1 MATTKPREQAKQE
14 EPEFKPDWG
23 FQPAVAWRDTDLDEK
38 TLKEW
43 FHYMLLGRQIDSR
56 FQVLNR
62 QGRAPFIISVA
73 GHEAAQ
79 IGVSWPLKPKY
90 DWVSPY
96 YRDVV
101 LCMRM
106 GVTPLDLMLAVLA
119 KPADPASGGKQTP
132 GHFSDTR
139 LNIISG
145 GSPVATQMLHGAGVA
160 YALKMDGSD
169 RVVMTNYGEGA
180 GSEGDAHEA
189 FNFAAIYKLPE
200 IFVCENNGFAISTP
214 MRKEYAIEHV
224 AQRAAGYGFPGVTVD
239 GRDPVT
245 CYHVAKEAVARARA
259 GQGPTLIECLVDRL
273 GAHSSED
280 DQRRYRTQEEIDQLA
295 QNDCLERIK
304 KRLLEEGILTA
315 KEIAEYEERV
325 KDEVTRATKEG
336 MDSPDAPAENAY
348 TNVYA
353 VDVPKAIE
361 PAAGVEFE
369 EMNMVA
375 ALRSCLTEEMERDER
390 VMVLGEDVGAKG
402 GVFLVTDGLYK
413 KFGEARVIDTPLAES
428 SIAGVALGLAVAGK
442 RPVAEMQFTDFAHY
456 AFNSIVNEAAKYRYR
471 TDGDWSVPMVVR
483 APMGGHAH
491 GALYHSQSIE
501 ARFATPG
508 LKIVIPSGPYE
519 AKGLLL
525 AAIRDPDPVLFFEHK
540 RLYRMFKE
548 KVPVG
553 EYLIPLQVARTAR
566 DGTDVSVFCYGLM
579 VHYALEAAKVL
590 QEDGASVEIV
600 DLRTVYP
607 LDKDAIIASARKT
620 GKCLVLYEDNFSV
633 SVGSEVAALI
643 ADEAWRWLDA
653 PVKRL
658 GGLDVPAMPYAPAME
673 EAFMPNPEKIAAAI
687 FSGLDRKS
695 TRLNSSHSQISY
707 AVFCLKKKNSIQ
719 NHRHAKKRSQ
729 IRVCDGEGDDW

>member
-1 MATTKPREQAKQE
+1 MAQTVKTKGS
-14 EPEFKPDWG
+14 EFAPDWR
-23 FQPAVAWRDTDLDEK
+23 FQQAVDWRDTDLDEAA
-38 TLKEW
+38 LKQW
-43 FHYMLLGRQIDSR
+43 FNYMLLGRQIDYR

-62 QGRAPFIISVA
+62 QGRAPFIISCA

-79 IGVSWPLKPKY
+79 IGVSWPLKPKH
-90 DWVSPY
+90 DWLAPY

-106 GVTPLDLMLAVLA
+106 GMTPLDLMLAVLA

-132 GHFSDTR
+132 GHFSDSR
-139 LNIISG
+139 LNITSG
-145 GSPVATQMLHGAGVA
+145 GSPVAAQMVRGAGVA
-160 YALKMDGSD
+160 YALKMDGTD
-169 RVVMTNYGEGA
+169 KVLMTCYGEGA

-189 FNFAAIYKLPE
+189 FNFASIYKLPE

-245 CYHVAKEAVARARA
+245 CYHVAKEAIARARA
-259 GQGPTLIECLVDRL
+259 GHGPTLIECLVDRL

-280 DQRRYRTQEEIDQLA
+280 DQRRYRMQEEIDQLA
-295 QNDCLERIK
+295 KNDCLERFK
-304 KRLLEEGILTA
+304 TRLLEEGILTA
-315 KEIAEYEERV
+315 KEVAEYEERV

-336 MDSPDAPAENAY
+336 IESPDAPAENAY
-348 TNVYA
+348 TNVYG
-353 VDVPKAIE
+353 VDAPKAIE
-361 PAAGVEFE
+361 PAADVEVD

-375 ALRSCLTEEMERDER
+375 ALRSCLTEEMERDDR

-402 GVFLVTDGLYK
+402 GVFLVTDGLHK

-428 SIAGVALGLAVAGK
+428 SIAGVALGLAIAGK
-442 RPVAEMQFTDFAHY
+442 KPVAEMQFTDFAHY

-471 TDGDWSVPMVVR
+471 TDGDWSAPMVVR

-548 KVPVG
+548 KVPLG
-553 EYLIPLQVARTAR
+553 EYLIPLQKARVAREGS
-566 DGTDVSVFCYGLM
+566 DISVFCYGLM
-579 VHYALEAAKVL
+579 VQYAQEAAKALDESGV
-590 QEDGASVEIV
+590 SVEIV

-607 LDKDAIIASARKT
+607 LDKEAIIASARKT

-633 SVGSEVAALI
+633 AIGSEVAALI

-673 EAFMPNPEKIAAAI
+673 EAFMPTPEKITKALKELAA
-687 FSGLDRKS
+687 F
-695 TRLNSSHSQISY
+695 
-707 AVFCLKKKNSIQ
+707 
-719 NHRHAKKRSQ
+719 
-729 IRVCDGEGDDW
+729 

>member
-1 MATTKPREQAKQE
+1 MAQTTKTREPSFTPEWRFQE
-14 EPEFKPDWG
+14 P
-23 FQPAVAWRDTDLDEK
+23 VAWRDTDVDENIL
-38 TLKEW
+38 TEW
-43 FHYMLLGRQIDSR
+43 FHYILLGRQIDYR
-56 FQVLNR
+56 FQILNR
-62 QGRAPFIISVA
+62 QGRAPFIISCA

-79 IGVSWPLKPKY
+79 IGIGWPLKPRY
-90 DWVSPY
+90 DWLAPY

-106 GVTPLDLMLAVLA
+106 GMTPLDLMLAVLA

-132 GHFSDTR
+132 GHFSDSR
-139 LNIISG
+139 LNITSG
-145 GSPVATQMLHGAGVA
+145 GSPVAAQMVRGAGVA
-160 YALKMDGSD
+160 YALKMDGTD
-169 RVVMTNYGEGA
+169 KVLMTCYGEGA

-189 FNFAAIYKLPE
+189 FNFASIYKLPE

-259 GQGPTLIECLVDRL
+259 GQGPTLIECVVDRL

-280 DQRRYRTQEEIDQLA
+280 DQRRYRMQEEIDQLA
-295 QNDCLERIK
+295 KNDCLERFK

-315 KEIAEYEERV
+315 KEVAEYEERV

-336 MDSPDAPAENAY
+336 IESPDAPAENAY
-348 TNVYA
+348 TNVYG
-353 VDVPKAIE
+353 VDAPKAIE
-361 PAAGVEFE
+361 PAADVEVE

-375 ALRSCLTEEMERDER
+375 ALRSCLTEEMERDDR

-402 GVFLVTDGLYK
+402 GVFLVTDGLHK

-428 SIAGVALGLAVAGK
+428 SIAGVALGLAIAGK
-442 RPVAEMQFTDFAHY
+442 KPVAEMQFTDFAHY

-471 TDGDWSVPMVVR
+471 TDGDWSAPMVVR

-548 KVPVG
+548 KVPLG
-553 EYLIPLQVARTAR
+553 EYLIPLQKARVAREGS
-566 DGTDVSVFCYGLM
+566 DISVFCYGLM
-579 VHYALEAAKVL
+579 VQYAQEAAKALDESGV
-590 QEDGASVEIV
+590 SVEIV

-607 LDKDAIIASARKT
+607 LDKEAIIASARKT

-633 SVGSEVAALI
+633 AIGSEVAALI

-673 EAFMPNPEKIAAAI
+673 EAFMPTPEKITKALKELAA
-687 FSGLDRKS
+687 F
-695 TRLNSSHSQISY
+695 
-707 AVFCLKKKNSIQ
+707 
-719 NHRHAKKRSQ
+719 
-729 IRVCDGEGDDW
+729 

>member
-14 EPEFKPDWG
+14 EPELKRDWR
-23 FQPAVAWRDTDLDEK
+23 FQQPVAWRDTDLDEK

-43 FHYMLLGRQIDSR
+43 FYFMLLGRQIDYR

-101 LCMRM
+101 LCIRM
-106 GVTPLDLMLAVLA
+106 GGTPLDLMLAVLA

-145 GSPVATQMLHGAGVA
+145 GSPVATQMVHGAGAA
-160 YALKMDGSD
+160 YALKMDGTD
-169 RVVMTNYGEGA
+169 KVVMTNYGEGA
-180 GSEGDAHEA
+180 GSEGDTHEA
-189 FNFAAIYKLPE
+189 FNFAAVYKLPE

-214 MRKEYAIEHV
+214 FNKEYAIEHV

-239 GRDPVT
+239 GRDPVS
-245 CYHVAKEAVARARA
+245 CYVVAAEAVARARA
-259 GQGPTLIECLVDRL
+259 GHGPTLIECLVDRL

-295 QNDCLERIK
+295 QNDCLERFK
-304 KRLLEEGILTA
+304 KRLLEEGVLSA
-315 KEIAEYEERV
+315 KEIEALEEKVKGEVAEA
-325 KDEVTRATKEG
+325 TRQG
-336 MDSPDAPAENAY
+336 MESPDAPPENAT
-348 TNVYA
+348 TNVYGL
-353 VDVPKAIE
+353 DVPKAID
-361 PAAGVEFE
+361 PPSGVETE

-390 VMVLGEDVGAKG
+390 VMVLGEDVGQKG
-402 GVFLVTDGLYK
+402 GVFLVTDGLRK
-413 KFGEARVIDTPLAES
+413 RFGEARVIDTPLAES
-428 SIAGVALGLAVAGK
+428 SIAGVALGLALAGK
-442 RPVAEMQFTDFAHY
+442 RPVAEMQFTDFAHM
-456 AFNSIVNEAAKYRYR
+456 AFNQIVNDMAKYRYR
-471 TDGDWSVPMVVR
+471 SDGDWSVPLVVR

-508 LKIVIPSGPYE
+508 LKIVIPSTPYE

-525 AAIRDPDPVLFFEHK
+525 AAIRDPDPGLFFEHK

-548 KVPVG
+548 PVPKG
-553 EYLIPLQVARTAR
+553 EDLIPLQVARTAR
-566 DGTDVSVFCYGLM
+566 EGTDISVFCYGLM
-579 VHYALEAAKVL
+579 VHYAIEAAKNLVA
-590 QEDGASVEIV
+590 DGVSVEII

-607 LDKDAIIASARKT
+607 LDKEAITASARKT

-633 SVGSEVAALI
+633 SIGSEVAALI

-653 PVKRL
+653 PVKRF
-658 GGLDVPAMPYAPAME
+658 GGLDVPSMPYAIPME
-673 EAFMPNPEKIAAAI
+673 EYFMPTPDKITKVLKDLAA
-687 FSGLDRKS
+687 F
-695 TRLNSSHSQISY
+695 
-707 AVFCLKKKNSIQ
+707 
-719 NHRHAKKRSQ
+719 
-729 IRVCDGEGDDW
+729 

>member
-1 MATTKPREQAKQE
+1 MAQTVKAKGE
-14 EPEFKPDWG
+14 AFSPDWRL
-23 FQPAVAWRDTDLDEK
+23 QDPVDWRDSDLDEK

-43 FHYMLLGRQIDSR
+43 FRFMLLGRQIDYR

-62 QGRAPFIISVA
+62 QGRAPFIISCA

-79 IGVSWPLKPKY
+79 IGVGWPLKPKH
-90 DWVSPY
+90 DWLAPY

-106 GVTPLDLMLAVLA
+106 GMTALDLMLAVLA

-132 GHFSDTR
+132 GHFSDSR
-139 LNIISG
+139 LNITSG
-145 GSPVATQMLHGAGVA
+145 GSPVAAQMVRGAGIA
-160 YALKMDGSD
+160 YALKMDGTD
-169 RVVMTNYGEGA
+169 RVLLTCYGEGA

-189 FNFAAIYKLPE
+189 FNFAAIHKLPQV
-200 IFVCENNGFAISTP
+200 FVCQNNGFAISTP
-214 MRKEYAIEHV
+214 MRKEYAIDHV
-224 AQRAAGYGFPGVTVD
+224 SQRAAGYGFPGVTVD

-245 CYHVAKEAVARARA
+245 CYQVSKEAVARARS
-259 GQGPTLIECLVDRL
+259 GDGPTLIECLVDRL

-295 QNDCLERIK
+295 QNDCLERFK
-304 KRLLEEGILTA
+304 KRLLEEEILTS
-315 KEIAEYEERV
+315 KDVVELEERV
-325 KDEVTRATKEG
+325 KDEVTKATADG
-336 MDSPDAPAENAY
+336 MASPDSDGREA
-348 TNVYA
+348 TTSVYGL
-353 VDVPKAIE
+353 DVPQAIE
-361 PAAGVEFE
+361 PAADLETE

-375 ALRSCLTEEMERDER
+375 ALRSCLTEEMERDAR
-390 VMVLGEDVGAKG
+390 VMVLGEDVGPKG
-402 GVFLVTDGLYK
+402 GVFLVTDGLHK
-413 KFGEARVIDTPLAES
+413 RFGEARVIDTPLAES
-428 SIAGVALGLAVAGK
+428 SIAGVALGLAIAGK

-471 TDGDWSVPMVVR
+471 SDGDWSVPMVVR

-508 LKIVIPSGPYE
+508 LKIVIPAGPYE

-548 KVPVG
+548 AVPKG
-553 EYLIPLQVARTAR
+553 EYLIPLQKARTFR
-566 DGTDVSVFCYGLM
+566 EGSDVSVFCYGLM
-579 VHYALEAAKVL
+579 VHYAAEAARAL
-590 QEDGASVEIV
+590 DGEGVSVEIV

-607 LDKDAIIASARKT
+607 LDREAIIASARKT

-633 SVGSEVAALI
+633 SIGSEVAALI

-673 EAFMPNPEKIAAAI
+673 EAFMPTPEKITAALRDLAA
-687 FSGLDRKS
+687 F
-695 TRLNSSHSQISY
+695 
-707 AVFCLKKKNSIQ
+707 
-719 NHRHAKKRSQ
+719 
-729 IRVCDGEGDDW
+729 

>member
-1 MATTKPREQAKQE
+1 MAQTVKTKGS
-14 EPEFKPDWG
+14 EFAPDWH
-23 FQPAVAWRDTDLDEK
+23 FQQAVDWRDTDIDEA
-38 TLKEW
+38 TLKQW
-43 FHYMLLGRQIDSR
+43 FNYMLLGRQIDYR

-62 QGRAPFIISVA
+62 QGRAPFIISCA

-90 DWVSPY
+90 DWLAPY

-106 GVTPLDLMLAVLA
+106 GMTPLDLMLAVLA

-132 GHFSDTR
+132 GHFSDSR
-139 LNIISG
+139 LNITSG
-145 GSPVATQMLHGAGVA
+145 GSPVAAQMVRGAGVA
-160 YALKMDGSD
+160 YALKMDGAD
-169 RVVMTNYGEGA
+169 KVLMTCYGEGA
-180 GSEGDAHEA
+180 GSQGDAHEA
-189 FNFAAIYKLPE
+189 FNFASIYKLPE

-295 QNDCLERIK
+295 QNDCLERFR
-304 KRLLEEGILTA
+304 KRLLEDGILTA
-315 KEIAEYEERV
+315 KEVAEYEERV
-325 KDEVTRATKEG
+325 KDEVTKATKDG
-336 MDSPDAPAENAY
+336 LDSPDAPAENAM

-369 EMNMVA
+369 EMNMVS

-413 KFGEARVIDTPLAES
+413 KFGESRVIDTPLAES

-548 KVPVG
+548 KVPLG
-553 EYLIPLQVARTAR
+553 EYLIPLSTAR
-566 DGTDVSVFCYGLM
+566 IAREGTDISVFCYGLM
-579 VHYALEAAKVL
+579 VQYAQEAAKALEESGV
-590 QEDGASVEIV
+590 SVEIV

-633 SVGSEVAALI
+633 AIGSEVAALI

-673 EAFMPNPEKIAAAI
+673 EAFMPTPEKITRALRELAA
-687 FSGLDRKS
+687 
-695 TRLNSSHSQISY
+695 Y
-707 AVFCLKKKNSIQ
+707 
-719 NHRHAKKRSQ
+719 
-729 IRVCDGEGDDW
+729 

>member
-1 MATTKPREQAKQE
+1 MAQTVKTKGS
-14 EPEFKPDWG
+14 EFAPDWR
-23 FQPAVAWRDTDLDEK
+23 FQQAVDWRDTDLDEA
-38 TLKEW
+38 TLKQW
-43 FHYMLLGRQIDSR
+43 FNYMLLGRQIDYR

-62 QGRAPFIISVA
+62 QGRAPFIISCA

-90 DWVSPY
+90 DWLAPY

-106 GVTPLDLMLAVLA
+106 GMTPLDLMLSVLA

-132 GHFSDTR
+132 GHFSDSR
-139 LNIISG
+139 LNITSG
-145 GSPVATQMLHGAGVA
+145 GSPVAAQMVRGAGVA
-160 YALKMDGSD
+160 YALKMDGTD
-169 RVVMTNYGEGA
+169 KVLMTCYGEGA

-189 FNFAAIYKLPE
+189 FNFASVYKLPE

-214 MRKEYAIEHV
+214 MRKEYAIDHV

-245 CYHVAKEAVARARA
+245 CYHVAKEAIARARA

-295 QNDCLERIK
+295 QNDSLERFK
-304 KRLLEEGILTA
+304 KRLLDDGILTA
-315 KEIAEYEERV
+315 KEVAEYEERV

-336 MDSPDAPAENAY
+336 VESPDAPAENAL
-348 TNVYA
+348 TNVYG

-361 PAAGVEFE
+361 PAAGAEVE

-375 ALRSCLTEEMERDER
+375 ALRSCLSEEMERDER
-390 VMVLGEDVGAKG
+390 VMILGEDVGAKG
-402 GVFLVTDGLYK
+402 GVFLVTDGLHK

-428 SIAGVALGLAVAGK
+428 SIAGVALGLAIAGK

-548 KVPVG
+548 KVPPG
-553 EYLIPLQVARTAR
+553 EYLIPLQKARVAREGS
-566 DGTDVSVFCYGLM
+566 DISVFCYGLM
-579 VHYALEAAKVL
+579 VHYAQDAAKALEESGV
-590 QEDGASVEIV
+590 SVEIV

-607 LDKDAIIASARKT
+607 LDKEAIIASARKT

-633 SVGSEVAALI
+633 AIGSEVAALI

-673 EAFMPNPEKIAAAI
+673 EAFMPTPEKITAA
-687 FSGLDRKS
+687 
-695 TRLNSSHSQISY
+695 
-707 AVFCLKKKNSIQ
+707 LKEL
-719 NHRHAKKRSQ
+719 AAY
-729 IRVCDGEGDDW
+729 